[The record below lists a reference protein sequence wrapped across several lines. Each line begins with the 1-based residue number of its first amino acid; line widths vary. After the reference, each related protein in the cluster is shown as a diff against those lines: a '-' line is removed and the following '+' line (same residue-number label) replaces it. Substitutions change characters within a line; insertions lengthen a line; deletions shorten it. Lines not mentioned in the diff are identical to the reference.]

1 MSEAL
6 DLTLELLRE
15 RTINPP
21 GDEARCIL
29 PLARRL
35 AAAGFD
41 CHTVDLEPGRPNLV
55 ARLDGARTDRP
66 AIAFTGHLDT
76 VPLGDVPWRRDP
88 FAGEIEDGRLYGRGS
103 SDMKSGVAA
112 IVTAA
117 LRYAAEGPGAP
128 VELVLTSGE
137 EVGLAG
143 AKKLMETPGSLGRA
157 SALVV
162 AEPTGNRPA
171 YGNRGI
177 LWLEAAFSGK
187 TAHASQPEAGVNA
200 LLLAAQAAERIAA
213 YDYGGATH
221 PVLGRPTVN
230 VAVMQA
236 GSNYNSVP
244 DRAVLG
250 LDLRTLPDADIDA
263 VIADIERLAGPAG
276 QVREI
281 LRCPGLWTEP
291 DDPWLARAIATAAS
305 VTGANDILAAV
316 PFNTDG
322 SFLSPAYGDI
332 PTLILGPGE
341 PAQAHQTDEWC
352 DIARIDEAVEI
363 YLRLMRGS

>member
-1 MSEAL
+1 MSDAL

-21 GDEARCIL
+21 GDEARCID
-29 PLARRL
+29 PLARKL
-35 AAAGFD
+35 EAAGFA
-41 CHTVDLEPGRPNLV
+41 CRSIDLEPGRPNLV
-55 ARLDGARTDRP
+55 ARLEGARPERP

-76 VPLGDVPWRRDP
+76 VPLGDVAWRRDP
-88 FAGEIEDGRLYGRGS
+88 FKGEIEDGRLYGRGS

-117 LRYAAEGPGAP
+117 LRYAADEPETP
-128 VELVLTSGE
+128 IELVLTSGE

-143 AKKLMETPGSLGRA
+143 ARHLMETPGSLGRA
-157 SALVV
+157 KALVV
-162 AEPTGNRPA
+162 AEPTNNRPA

-177 LWLEAAFSGK
+177 LWLEATFSGK
-187 TAHASQPEAGVNA
+187 TAHASQPEKGINA
-200 LLLAAQAAERIAA
+200 LLMAAQAAERIAA
-213 YDYGGATH
+213 YDYASASH
-221 PVLGRPTVN
+221 PILGRPTVN

-236 GSNYNSVP
+236 GANYNSVP
-244 DRAVLG
+244 DKAVLG

-263 VIADIERLAGPAG
+263 VITDIQALAGTG
-276 QVREI
+276 KVEEV

-291 DDPWLARAIATAAS
+291 SDPWLGRAIETAAS
-305 VTGANDILAAV
+305 VTGANDVLAAV

-332 PTLILGPGE
+332 PTLILGPGD

-352 DIARIDEAVEI
+352 EIAKIDEAVEI
-363 YLRLMRGS
+363 YLRLMRQG

>member
-21 GDEARCIL
+21 GDEARCIE

-35 AAAGFD
+35 AAAGFS
-41 CHTVDLEPGRPNLV
+41 CRSFDLEPGRPNLV
-55 ARLDGARTDRP
+55 ARLEGPAPDRP

-76 VPLGDVPWRRDP
+76 VPLGEAPWRRDP
-88 FAGEIEDGRLYGRGS
+88 FKGEIEDGRLYGRGS

-117 LRYAAEGPGAP
+117 LRYAAEGPTAP
-128 VELVLTSGE
+128 IELVLTSAE

-143 AKKLMETPGSLGRA
+143 ARHLSEIPGSLGEAR
-157 SALVV
+157 ALVV
-162 AEPTGNRPA
+162 AEPTSNRPA

-177 LWLEAAFSGK
+177 LWLRATFTGR

-200 LLLAAQAAERIAA
+200 LLIAAQAAERFAA
-213 YDYGGATH
+213 YDYRAATH

-236 GSNYNSVP
+236 GANYNSVP
-244 DRAVLG
+244 DRATLG
-250 LDLRTLPDADIDA
+250 LDLRTLPEADIDA
-263 VIADIERLAGPAG
+263 VIADIRALAGAAG
-276 QVREI
+276 TVEEV
-281 LRCPGLWTEP
+281 LRCPGLWTDP
-291 DDPWLARAIATAAS
+291 ADPWLAAATATAAS
-305 VTGANDILAAV
+305 VTGANDVLAAV

-322 SFLSPAYGDI
+322 SFLSPAYGGI
-332 PTLILGPGE
+332 PTLILGPGD

-352 DIARIDEAVEI
+352 EIARIDEAVEI
-363 YLRLMRGS
+363 YLRLMRQG